1 MEQKRLCPFCIG
13 ELPPAATVC
22 PHCGKIL
29 EGCNPAGC
37 LPVGTVLAGRYTVGE
52 MRSLDGEGVLY
63 SGVENLGGFRVTI
76 KEYLPVTLS
85 AERGADCVLRPKQG
99 SEVLFKTTRMDFA
112 DLYRAIQRITPA
124 SGLEAVLDVVEANN
138 TVYAVMENLG
148 GTPLDQWLEAQGW
161 QVTYLPVDADGFVTA
176 QQVENALRPD
186 TVLVSVMAAN
196 NEIGTLEPVAE
207 IGALCHERG
216 VLFHTDAVQAVGA
229 IPLDVEA
236 LHADMLSLSAHKFH
250 GPKGIGALY
259 IRKGVKIDPLI
270 HGGAQ
275 ERGHRAGTENLPGI
289 VGLGKAIELAEEGLA
304 ENAARM
310 TFLRNRL
317 VSGLTAAIPDMRIN
331 GTMDKRLPNNV
342 NVSFAGIE
350 GEAVLL
356 RLDLEGIAASS
367 GSACTAGS
375 LDPSH
380 VLTAIGLTR
389 DEAKGSLRLTLGTD
403 TTQADVDEVVKKLP
417 GIVASLREMTSW
429 CGRG

>member
-1 MEQKRLCPFCIG
+1 MDRIYLDN
-13 ELPPAATVC
+13 AATTAVSQ
-22 PHCGKIL
+22 PVMEAMLPYYMQVYGNPSSIHSTGRDAKKAVERARRQVAAAL
-29 EGCNPAGC
+29 GCSAQEIYFTAG
-37 LPVGTVLAGRYTVGE
+37 
-52 MRSLDGEGVLY
+52 
-63 SGVENLGGFRVTI
+63 
-76 KEYLPVTLS
+76 
-85 AERGADCVLRPKQG
+85 G
-99 SEVLFKTTRMDFA
+99 SESDNWALKGAAFAHQEKGKHIITTQIEHHAILHTCHCAGTR
-112 DLYRAIQRITPA
+112 RA
-124 SGLEAVLDVVEANN
+124 
-138 TVYAVMENLG
+138 
-148 GTPLDQWLEAQGW
+148 W
-161 QVTYLPVDADGFVTA
+161 QVTVSAGGCGRLRDCRK
-176 QQVENALRPD
+176 QVENALSPGYRAGQRD
-186 TVLVSVMAAN
+186 GGEQRNRHARARR
-196 NEIGTLEPVAE
+196 GDWRTLPRTRRTLPHGR
-207 IGALCHERG
+207 GAGCS
-216 VLFHTDAVQAVGA
+216 AA

-236 LHADMLSLSAHKFH
+236 AARRIMLSVSRAQVPRAE
-250 GPKGIGALY
+250 GRRAALY

-317 VSGLTAAIPDMRIN
+317 ISGLTAAIPNMRIN

-403 TTQADVDEVVKKLP
+403 TTQADIDEVVKKLP
-417 GIVASLREMTSW
+417 RIVESLREMTSW